1 MSLMGKSYNQL
12 NLKEREELYKKLQTG
27 IVKTEIARQIGRDK
41 STIYREL
48 ARNKDSCDLGYLPD
62 RANDMA
68 AKRKS
73 SHAKK
78 LDSEIGLKNIVI
90 DKLKLGWAPE
100 AISGRMKL
108 EDTPFKVCKETIY
121 QFVYSNEGSCLNLYK
136 YLPWQRIK
144 RGVIFGRKPRRGVIP
159 EATSIH
165 ERPQNINERKSF
177 GHFEADLTFCRGEQ
191 SANIGVMVDRKSRFS
206 LMVKNESKKANL
218 VMKNM
223 FNKLAELPHS
233 KRKSATFDR
242 GSEFVRHQLLRKH
255 MNMKTYF
262 CDPHSPW
269 QKGQVEK
276 TNALLHRY
284 IPKKTSSKKLTP
296 KLVNWAQNML
306 NNLPRKCLGFKTP
319 MEIFYGKKY
328 SFVALR
334 T

>member
-165 ERPQNINERKSF
+165 ERPRNINERKSF

-191 SANIGVMVDRKSRFS
+191 
-206 LMVKNESKKANL
+206 
-218 VMKNM
+218 
-223 FNKLAELPHS
+223 
-233 KRKSATFDR
+233 SATFDR

-284 IPKKTSSKKLTP
+284 IPKKTSSKKLTQ